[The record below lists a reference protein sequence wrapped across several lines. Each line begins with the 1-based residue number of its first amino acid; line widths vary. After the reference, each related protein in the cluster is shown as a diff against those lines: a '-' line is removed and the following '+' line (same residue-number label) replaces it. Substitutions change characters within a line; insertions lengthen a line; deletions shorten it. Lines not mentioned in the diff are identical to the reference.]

1 MISARLPSSHGHRGT
16 LAAPSPNMLLRTTQG
31 LSVKSDGTESRM

>member
-1 MISARLPSSHGHRGT
+1 MIFARLPSSPCLRGK

-31 LSVKSDGTESRM
+31 LSVKSDGTESRV